1 MAALRERDLRAVLD
15 LVHEAH
21 EVAHEEILVEHLLG
35 GLARLVP
42 SDCVA
47 FTEEDKPGVEGVYL
61 TWPSEAAL
69 AQATLDDD
77 ELHLRTV
84 DQNPLCTSPG
94 DRRVHLLSDFLTR
107 RELRH
112 LELYDALRPYGEYF
126 LKLPI
131 RPGPATR
138 AFMFDR
144 CSRDFRERDKQVLEL
159 LRPHLIQVFRRRDA
173 AETRKDAASALTP
186 REREVLAL
194 VARGHTNAEIAQ
206 ALFLSQ
212 LTVRRHL
219 ENIFEKLEVRTRT
232 AAVAR
237 AFGTGVPQ

>member
-1 MAALRERDLRAVLD
+1 MAALHQRDLRAVLD
-15 LVHEAH
+15 LVQEAH
-21 EVAHEEILVEHLLG
+21 EVAHDEILVEHLLG
-35 GLARLVP
+35 GLACLVP

-47 FTEEDKPGVEGVYL
+47 FTEEDKPGAELMYV
-61 TWPSEAAL
+61 TWPSEAAQ
-69 AQATLDDD
+69 AQATLGDD

-84 DQNPLCTSPG
+84 HQNPLCTYPG
-94 DRRVHLLSDFLTR
+94 DRRVHRLSDFLTR
-107 RELRH
+107 RELRR

-144 CSRDFRERDKQVLEL
+144 CSRDFRQRDKQVLEL

-173 AETRKDAASALTP
+173 AETRNKAASALTP
-186 REREVLAL
+186 REREVLAF
-194 VARGHTNAEIAQ
+194 VARGDTNAEIAR
-206 ALFLSQ
+206 ALFLSP

-232 AAVAR
+232 GAVAR